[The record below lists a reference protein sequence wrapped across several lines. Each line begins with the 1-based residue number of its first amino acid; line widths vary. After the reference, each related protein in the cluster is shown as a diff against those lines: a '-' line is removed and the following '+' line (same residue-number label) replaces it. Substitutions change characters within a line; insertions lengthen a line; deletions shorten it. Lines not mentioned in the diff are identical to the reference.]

1 MYLKIAQ
8 NFHDEMQL
16 EAQYTVS
23 INYHE
28 VPVNIWSTMRKDV
41 KFYFVEHRGYFER
54 DNMYGYADDGERFA
68 YFQKQSLKC

>member
-28 VPVNIWSTMRKDV
+28 VPVNIWSTMRKRC
-41 KFYFVEHRGYFER
+41 KILFCGT
-54 DNMYGYADDGERFA
+54 
-68 YFQKQSLKC
+68 